1 MRKATLP
8 LITLAVWIGIG
19 IFADR
24 AYDLDGE
31 KTVVVLIDDS
41 RVAPNSE
48 TEFVDHQFV
57 LPSDTVDSLFRL
69 DLKQP

>member
-31 KTVVVLIDDS
+31 KTIVVLIDDS

-48 TEFVDHQFV
+48 KTAFV
-57 LPSDTVDSLFRL
+57 LLSDTLFRL
-69 DLKQP
+69 DPKQP